1 MTELVAPRPS
11 VHQFDRSSK
20 VEQVKPVTAGAV
32 DEFALR
38 DELRRLR
45 MQVPDSPQLNPIVSL
60 AFDMSRRLEAGD
72 VSLDDLR
79 ALAGRLMDRA
89 CIHRA
94 RMLRER
100 IGFSDHA
107 QTIKEFSA
115 FVESRLPEANAKD
128 QSIEAFAERWSRAR
142 NGIVLTAHPT
152 FGLSEALTRRMIEIA
167 TVQPEEGNADERLGV
182 PHRPDDKIDLGYEH
196 GRAMD
201 AIRNLRT
208 AHYELLNAFYSVT
221 AARFGERAYGLKP
234 KLATIA
240 SWVGYDLDGR
250 TDITWRKS
258 FILKLEEKHA
268 ALTEFRERFLTIRHR
283 ISNDESIMRVARQ
296 ITGKLDLAIAAVDEQ
311 VKSLTHALQG
321 ADPLARAAN
330 VITRGD
336 SYNLTSTKPV
346 TMLIDE
352 MIGIVDTP
360 QIKRQLAALNGLIES
375 SGLGTAHIHV
385 RINASQL
392 NNAFRAYVH
401 EPWTRDLS
409 ERQALQRIVDMIAGV
424 REETVNFQSLELETA
439 TAIRQFALI
448 AQIKKHVDA
457 DTPIRFLIAECESPA
472 TVLIAVFF
480 AKLFG
485 VSEIVD
491 ISPLF
496 ETPAGLENGAR
507 LIERLL
513 EEKAYRDYVKGRGR
527 MSIQT
532 GFSDAGR
539 FIGQISATLAIE
551 RLHFA
556 FAAMLAHAGLG
567 DVEALIFSTHG
578 ESMGRGAHPDDLKT
592 RLRYVFSDEARRRFA
607 RYGLML
613 KHETSFQGSD
623 GYMWFANRGLAT
635 RALAT
640 IIMDGAQPV
649 EDEDALYD
657 RSSLTLDF
665 MLRLKTYQQQL
676 FAHPGYRT
684 VLGAFGTNL
693 LFRTGSRAVKR
704 QSDQATAADR
714 GDPSRMRAIPNNAI
728 LQQFGYVANVVAG
741 LGVAVGSD
749 RDRFLNLAERSP
761 RLHLL
766 LDMIAHGKRLS
777 SLTALSANA
786 AVFDAGFW
794 ALRASWGR
802 EPHLEAA
809 FKNLATYL
817 LGDSRA
823 AAIDGFAHHLRL
835 DAIDLHQI
843 LESLGIEGGKVPD
856 DHRLELDLLQAIRL
870 AVIMRVFILAAQ
882 LPRFAQQNDTSHSQ
896 ILNLAL
902 ALDVPDVVAFMREAF
917 PYKVTSGRDA
927 TAFDEVASYRP
938 HGIDDYGRLETEILV
953 PMEKS
958 YELIREIGTGISH
971 HFGAFG

>member
-1 MTELVAPRPS
+1 MQLQSDAIN
-11 VHQFDRSSK
+11 
-20 VEQVKPVTAGAV
+20 
-32 DEFALR
+32 EFALL

-45 MQVPDSPQLNPIVSL
+45 TQVPDTPQLNPIVSI
-60 AFDMSRRLEAGD
+60 AFDISRKLEAGEL
-72 VSLDDLR
+72 SLDGLK

-94 RMLRER
+94 RRLRER
-100 IGFSDHA
+100 IGFIDHSE
-107 QTIKEFSA
+107 TLKEFGS
-115 FVESRLPEANAKD
+115 FVESRIPENDAEGD
-128 QSIEAFAERWSRAR
+128 PFEVFAGRWTRAR

-152 FGLSEALTRRMIEIA
+152 FGLSEALTRRMVEIA
-167 TVQPEEGNADERLGV
+167 LADETEAEEKLGV
-182 PHRPDDKIDLGYEH
+182 AHRPDDKIDLTYEH
-196 GRAMD
+196 SRAME
-201 AIRNLRT
+201 AVRNLRT
-208 AHYELLNAFYSVT
+208 GYYELLNVFFSIT
-221 AARFGERAYGLKP
+221 AQHFGDRAYFLKP
-234 KLATIA
+234 ALATIA

-250 TDITWRKS
+250 TDIVWSRS
-258 FILKLEEKHA
+258 FVLKLQEKHA
-268 ALTEFRERFLTIRHR
+268 ALTDIRERFLAIRHR
-283 ISNDESIMRVARQ
+283 ISNEEGIMRVARQ
-296 ITGKLDLAIAAVDEQ
+296 ITGKLDLAIASVDEQ
-311 VKSLTHALQG
+311 IKALTNALQESG
-321 ADPLARAAN
+321 GLARAAN

-336 SYNLTSTKPV
+336 TYNLTSTKQI
-346 TMLIDE
+346 TSLIDN
-352 MIGIVDTP
+352 MIANVETP
-360 QIKRQLAALNGLIES
+360 QIKRQLAALNSLVTAT
-375 SGLGTAHIHV
+375 GLGTAHIHV
-385 RINASQL
+385 RVNASQL

-409 ERQALQRIVDMIAGV
+409 ERQALQRIVEMIAEV
-424 REETVNFQSLELETA
+424 DEESVNFQTLELETA

-457 DTPIRFLIAECESPA
+457 DTSIRFLIAECESPA

-485 VSEIVD
+485 VSDIVD

-496 ETPAGLENGAR
+496 ETPEGLETGAR
-507 LIERLL
+507 LLERLL
-513 EEKAYRDYVKGRGR
+513 EEDAYRDYVRGRGR
-527 MSIQT
+527 ISIQT

-556 FAAMLAHAGLG
+556 LAEMLARANLG

-592 RLRYVFSDEARRRFA
+592 RLRYVFSDEARRHFSRND
-607 RYGLML
+607 LPL
-613 KHETSFQGSD
+613 KHETSFQGGD
-623 GYMWFANRGLAT
+623 GYMWFANRGLTT

-640 IIMDGAQPV
+640 IIMDGAQPA
-649 EDEDALYD
+649 EGEDALYD

-665 MLRLKTYQQQL
+665 MLRLKAYQQNL

-693 LFRTGSRAVKR
+693 LFKTGSRAVKR

-741 LGVAVGSD
+741 LGTAVGTD
-749 RDRFLNLAERSP
+749 RDRFLSLAERSP
-761 RLHLL
+761 RLRML

-777 SLTALSANA
+777 SLNALSANA

-802 EPHLEAA
+802 ERHIESALR
-809 FKNLATYL
+809 NLSTFL
-817 LGDSRA
+817 LSDTRA
-823 AAIDGFAHHLRL
+823 AAINGFAHHLRL

-843 LESLGIEGGKVPD
+843 LGTLGIEGGKVPD
-856 DHRLELDLLQAIRL
+856 DHRLELDLLQAVRL
-870 AVIMRVFILAAQ
+870 AVIMRIFILAAQ

-917 PYKVTSGRDA
+917 PHKVVAAQDA
-927 TAFDEVASYRP
+927 AAYDEPASYRP

-958 YELIREIGTGISH
+958 YELIREIGTGITH

>member
-1 MTELVAPRPS
+1 MQTQTTS
-11 VHQFDRSSK
+11 
-20 VEQVKPVTAGAV
+20 
-32 DEFALR
+32 EFELR

-45 MQVPDSPQLNPIVSL
+45 AQLPDTPQLNPIVSI
-60 AFDMSRRLEAGD
+60 AFDLSRKLEAGEM
-72 VSLDDLR
+72 SLDDMK

-94 RMLRER
+94 RWLRER
-100 IGFSDHA
+100 VGYVDHA
-107 QTIKEFSA
+107 ETLKDFGA
-115 FVESRLPEANAKD
+115 FVESRIAKD
-128 QSIEAFAERWSRAR
+128 ASEGDAFEAFAAHWSRAR
-142 NGIVLTAHPT
+142 SGVVLTAHPT

-167 TVQPEEGNADERLGV
+167 MADGGEVKERLGAV
-182 PHRPDDKIDLGYEH
+182 HRPDDNIDLGYEH
-196 GRAMD
+196 ARAMD
-201 AIRNLRT
+201 AVRNLRNGY
-208 AHYELLNAFYSVT
+208 YELLNSFFSVS
-221 AARFGERAYGLKP
+221 AQHFGDRAYQLKP
-234 KLATIA
+234 KLATFA

-250 TDITWRKS
+250 TDIVWSKS
-258 FILKLEEKHA
+258 FLLKLEEKHV
-268 ALTEFRERFLTIRHR
+268 ALTDIRERFLAIRHR
-283 ISNDESIMRVARQ
+283 ITNDEGIMRVARQ

-311 VKSLTHALQG
+311 LKALSNAFQKSG
-321 ADPLARAAN
+321 PLARAAN
-330 VITRGD
+330 VITRSD
-336 SYNLTSTKPV
+336 SYNLTSTKPL
-346 TMLIDE
+346 TSLIDE
-352 MIGIVDTP
+352 MIATVDTP
-360 QIKRQLAALNGLIES
+360 QIKRQLAALNGLIDAT
-375 SGLGTAHIHV
+375 GLGTAHIHV
-385 RINASQL
+385 RINATQL
-392 NNAFRAYVH
+392 NNAFRAFVH

-409 ERQALQRIVDMIAGV
+409 ERQALQRIVDMIANV
-424 REETVNFQSLELETA
+424 HEESVNFQTLELETA

-457 DTPIRFLIAECESPA
+457 ETPIRFLIAECESPA

-485 VSEIVD
+485 VSEFVD

-496 ETPAGLENGAR
+496 ETPEGLERGGR
-507 LIERLL
+507 LLERLL
-513 EEKAYRDYVKGRGR
+513 EEEAYRHYVKGRGR

-539 FIGQISATLAIE
+539 FIGQISATMAIE
-551 RLHFA
+551 RLHFGLA
-556 FAAMLAHAGLG
+556 EMLRRADLG
-567 DVEALIFSTHG
+567 NVEALIFSTHG
-578 ESMGRGAHPDDLKT
+578 ESMGRGAHPGDLNR
-592 RLRYVFSDEARRRFA
+592 RLHYVCSDEARRRFV
-607 RYGLML
+607 RYGVPL
-613 KHETSFQGSD
+613 KHETSFQGGD

-640 IIMDGAQPV
+640 IIMDGAQPA
-649 EDEDALYD
+649 EGEDALYD

-665 MLRLKTYQQQL
+665 MLRLKAYQQHL

-693 LFRTGSRAVKR
+693 LFKTGSRAVKR

-714 GDPSRMRAIPNNAI
+714 GDPARMRAIPNNAI

-741 LGVAVGSD
+741 LGTAVGAD
-749 RDRFLNLAERSP
+749 RDRFLRLAQRSP
-761 RLHLL
+761 RLRTLL
-766 LDMIAHGKRLS
+766 EMIAHGKRLS
-777 SLTALSANA
+777 SLNALSANA

-802 EPHLEAA
+802 EAPIEPALR
-809 FKNLATYL
+809 NLASFL
-817 LGDSRA
+817 LSDTRA

-843 LESLGIEGGKVPD
+843 LEALEIEGGKVPD
-856 DHRLELDLLQAIRL
+856 DHRLELDLLQAVRL

-902 ALDVPDVVAFMREAF
+902 ALDVPDVVAFMRQAF
-917 PYKVTSGRDA
+917 PYKVAGGQDA
-927 TAFDEVASYRP
+927 TPFDESATYRP

-953 PMEKS
+953 PMEKA
-958 YELIREIGTGISH
+958 YELIREIGTGITH